1 MKVMIVE
8 DEEGIRRLL
17 CKIIGKKEEFE
28 VVAAC
33 GSFGDALIEYS
44 KEKPDIVFMD
54 IEIKEHEG
62 DICASDKVNGM
73 ECARILSNLNPR
85 IIIIFVTAHSE
96 YMSNAFDI
104 YAYDYIVKPF
114 DVERVER
121 TLNRIWERSQNK
133 ESYAEISNIIPD
145 SLSKAASEKP
155 QGRKLMIRGKE
166 SVYFIDVDDI
176 VMIERNN
183 GITIINT
190 VSGEY
195 NTSMGLREIMEK
207 LVDGRFLRSHKSYI
221 INMDYISKIESYGR
235 WTYLV
240 KFKGKSFDALIT
252 SAMYE
257 KIKEIYG

>member
-17 CKIIGKKEEFE
+17 CKIIGKKEGFE
-28 VVAAC
+28 VVAEC

-62 DICASDKVNGM
+62 DACASDKVNGM
-73 ECARILSNLNPR
+73 ECARILSDINPQV
-85 IIIIFVTAHSE
+85 IIIFVTAHSE

-121 TLNRIWERSQNK
+121 TLNRIRERSQNTG
-133 ESYAEISNIIPD
+133 SYAKIKDTVPD
-145 SLSKAASEKP
+145 NFSKAVSEKT
-155 QGRKLMIRGKE
+155 QGRKLMIRSKE

-176 VMIERNN
+176 VMIERSN
-183 GITIINT
+183 GITVINT
-190 VSGEY
+190 VLAEY

-207 LVDGRFLRSHKSYI
+207 LGDGRFLRSHKSYI
-221 INMDYISKIESYGR
+221 INMDYISRIESYGR

-252 SAMYE
+252 STMYE

>member
-1 MKVMIVE
+1 MKIMIVE

-33 GSFGDALIEYS
+33 GSFNEALIEYS

-62 DICASDKVNGM
+62 DICASDKINGM
-73 ECARILSNLNPR
+73 ECARILSNLNPQV
-85 IIIIFVTAHSE
+85 IIIFVTAHSE

-121 TLNRIWERSQNK
+121 TLNRIWERSWNK
-133 ESYAEISNIIPD
+133 ESCVEMKNAAPG
-145 SLSKAASEKP
+145 SLSMAVSEKH

-176 VMIERNN
+176 IMIERNN
-183 GITIINT
+183 GITVINT
-190 VSGEY
+190 VYAEY

-252 SAMYE
+252 STMYE